1 MYTQTHP
8 MRIYSAADKH
18 HQENPDPEM
27 DFILYFILAHVSQNV
42 IGLSFDKWTEV
53 SPNFIKIPWQQ
64 FTVLF
69 ILQVTHIVI
78 LFFYSNSFF
87 FHLFLL
93 VGG

>member
-8 MRIYSAADKH
+8 MKIYSAADKH
-18 HQENPDPEM
+18 HQGFEM

-64 FTVLF
+64 FKVLF

-78 LFFYSNSFF
+78 LFFI
-87 FHLFLL
+87 
-93 VGG
+93 